1 MARTKA
7 TIRRLSVVIRSDFRR
22 RAIKPFKKKT
32 KKKHT
37 ARTKNCKYKK
47 KKNGKTIK
55 TINVRRK

>member
-22 RAIKPFKKKT
+22 RAIKPFKKKKKKQKKKK

-37 ARTKNCKYKK
+37 ATTKNCKYKK
-47 KKNGKTIK
+47 KKMEKQ
-55 TINVRRK
+55 

>member
-22 RAIKPFKKKT
+22 RAKKQTAKKKN
-32 KKKHT
+32 KKK
-37 ARTKNCKYKK
+37 KKKK